1 VLTSEARSLPC
12 SSARLVSPANGQR
25 AHVTLGGRLA
35 WGAADDTWLAM
46 QVAEPPAADA
56 GPDENMS
63 DAHAEAGAAGEAAAN
78 GAPGEPGVAP
88 PPAGGAADGESRPME
103 AAVAAGA
110 AAGPAAEEEVEVV
123 KKKRT
128 KKLAV
133 PYAAKTA
140 GLSEKAVQVRPAAAL
155 GPPRWSGAGR

>member
-1 VLTSEARSLPC
+1 
-12 SSARLVSPANGQR
+12 
-25 AHVTLGGRLA
+25 VTLGGRLA

-63 DAHAEAGAAGEAAAN
+63 DAHAEAGAAGEAA
-78 GAPGEPGVAP
+78 P

-103 AAVAAGA
+103 AEVAAGA